1 MEIDGEFTLVDEG
14 IKQTIQEKSTLTKVE
29 IDKLMIDG
37 HTKWSFMKG
46 VSVKEQKKEVREA
59 RTTLMEKVE
68 RVKEE
73 FQLKIDDKQEDQD
86 KQ

>member
-1 MEIDGEFTLVDEG
+1 
-14 IKQTIQEKSTLTKVE
+14 
-29 IDKLMIDG
+29 MIDG

-73 FQLKIDDKQEDQD
+73 F
-86 KQ
+86 